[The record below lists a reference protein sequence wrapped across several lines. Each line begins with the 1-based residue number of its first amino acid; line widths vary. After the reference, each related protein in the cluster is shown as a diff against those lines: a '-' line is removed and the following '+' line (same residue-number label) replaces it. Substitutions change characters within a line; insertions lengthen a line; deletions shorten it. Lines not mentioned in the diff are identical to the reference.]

1 MRRLRRAARCGAMPE
16 ETEFQPLNDE
26 GSLLLFRKRPDFT
39 QPALVIAPAMRDALH
54 KTLGFLYGVTEAE
67 RLLPEVE
74 RLLRVHHAHK
84 TPEILEAE
92 RTLIPEDRFTER
104 DIVVITYGDLIQAP
118 PRKPL
123 EVLCDVANIFLG
135 GMASTI
141 HVLPFFPYSSDRGF
155 SVIDFKEVD
164 PNIGSWEDI
173 ERASQSFR
181 LMFDG
186 VVNHISARSEWFQEY
201 LNGNPEYRDF
211 FIDYERPDAIH
222 PEQLARILRPRTSP
236 LLSEAMTINGPRWV
250 WTTFSP
256 DQVDLNFRNPE
267 VLLRVLRVLLFYVEK
282 GADLIRIDAATY
294 LWKELGTSCAHLP
307 QTHAIIRFLRAAL
320 DIAAPRVA
328 ILTETNVP
336 HADNVG
342 YFGDGRN
349 EAHMIYNF
357 ALPPL
362 VLHSFVAGDCTRLA
376 RWASDLEKP
385 SALTT
390 YFNFLDSHDGIGL
403 LGARG
408 ILTEEEIGALVARTE
423 AHGGMVSYRSLP
435 DGSASPYELN
445 ITWFDAVND
454 PHNGDDATCKVDR
467 FVASRSIALVLM
479 GVPGVYLPSLSGS
492 QIAPMEAH
500 EVAEPRAINRRNFSE
515 RSMIEA
521 FMDADSIAYRI
532 ASRYRQMAEQRTAI
546 RAFHPNAK
554 QKILPTDGSV
564 FAVFRRSLDGLSTVL
579 ALVNVTAFSRTVR
592 MVRNQLEAR
601 EPRWRDRFTGAEFE
615 ASEHQL
621 EVPLG
626 PYQVLWL
633 TPLGKD

>member
-1 MRRLRRAARCGAMPE
+1 MPHDFE
-16 ETEFQPLNDE
+16 VRPVNDP
-26 GSLLLFRKRPDFT
+26 GSLLLFRKRPDYS
-39 QPALVIAPAMRDALH
+39 QPALAIEPSMREALH
-54 KTLGFLYGVTEAE
+54 KTLGFLYGVAEAE

-92 RTLIPEDRFTER
+92 RMLAPEDRFTER
-104 DIVVITYGDLIQAP
+104 DIVVITYGDLIQGP

-123 EVLCDVANIFLG
+123 EVLCDVADIFLG

-173 ERASQSFR
+173 ERASRSFR

-186 VVNHISARSEWFQEY
+186 VVNHISAQSEWFQEY
-201 LNGNPEYRDF
+201 LNGNPEYRGF

-222 PEQLARILRPRTSP
+222 PGEMARILRPRTSP
-236 LLSEAMTINGPRWV
+236 LLSEVATIDGPRWV
-250 WTTFSP
+250 WTTFSR

-267 VLLRVLRVLLFYVEK
+267 VLLCVLRVLLFYVEK

-320 DIAAPRVA
+320 DIAAPGVA
-328 ILTETNVP
+328 LLTETNVP
-336 HADNVG
+336 HADNIG

-349 EAHMIYNF
+349 EAHMVYNF

-362 VLHSFVAGDCTRLA
+362 VLHSFAAGDCTRLA
-376 RWASDLEKP
+376 RWASCLEKP
-385 SALTT
+385 SALAT

-403 LGARG
+403 MGARG
-408 ILTEEEIGALVARTE
+408 ILTEEEIAMLVERTE
-423 AHGGMVSYRSLP
+423 AHGGLVSYRSLP
-435 DGSASPYELN
+435 DGGASPYELN

-454 PHNGDDATCKVDR
+454 PHSGDDDTSKVNR
-467 FVASRSIALVLM
+467 FVASRSIALVLA

-500 EVAEPRAINRRNFSE
+500 ELTEARAINRRNFSE

-521 FMDADSIAYRI
+521 FMDADSVAYRVT
-532 ASRYRQMAEQRTAI
+532 SRYRQLTEHRVAI
-546 RAFHPNAK
+546 PAFHPNAK

-564 FAVFRRSLDGLSTVL
+564 FAVFRRALDGGSTVL
-579 ALVNVTAFSRTVR
+579 ALVNIQAVPRTAWI
-592 MVRNQLEAR
+592 VRNQLEVP
-601 EPRWRDRFTGAEFE
+601 ESRWRDRFTGMVVE

-621 EVPLG
+621 EVPLS
-626 PYQVLWL
+626 PFQVLWL
-633 TPLGKD
+633 EPVGDE

>member
-1 MRRLRRAARCGAMPE
+1 MPHDFEFRTIADQGALLRY
-16 ETEFQPLNDE
+16 L
-26 GSLLLFRKRPDFT
+26 KRPDFT
-39 QPALVIAPAMRDALH
+39 QPPLAIPEELLDRLF
-54 KTLGFLYGVTEAE
+54 KTLGFLYGTAEAT

-92 RTLIPEDRFTER
+92 RLAVPEDRFTER

-123 EVLCDVANIFLG
+123 EVLCDVANVFLG

-155 SVIDFKEVD
+155 SVIDFREVD

-173 ERASQSFR
+173 ERAGAAFR

-186 VVNHISARSEWFQEY
+186 VVNHISSQSEWFQEY
-201 LNGNPEYRDF
+201 LNGNPEYADF
-211 FIDYERPDAIH
+211 FFSYDRPDAI
-222 PEQLARILRPRTSP
+222 PTEQLTEILRPRTSP
-236 LLSEAMTINGPRWV
+236 LVSEVDTIDGPRWV
-250 WTTFSP
+250 WTTFSR

-282 GADLIRIDAATY
+282 GADLIRMDAATY

-307 QTHAIIRFLRAAL
+307 QTHAVVRFLRVAL

-336 HADNVG
+336 HPDNIS
-342 YFGDGRN
+342 YFGDGYN
-349 EAHMIYNF
+349 EAHMVYNF

-362 VLHSFVAGDCTRLA
+362 VLHSFITGDCTSLA
-376 RWASDLEKP
+376 RWAADLERP
-385 SALTT
+385 SLFTT

-403 LGARG
+403 MGARG
-408 ILTEEEIGALVARTE
+408 VLRDDQIEALVQRTKD
-423 AHGGMVSYRSLP
+423 HGGMVSYRSLP
-435 DGSASPYELN
+435 DGGLSPYEMN

-454 PHNGDDATCKVDR
+454 PNNGDEVPRKVDR
-467 FVASRSIALVLM
+467 FVASRSIALVLA
-479 GVPGVYLPSLSGS
+479 GVPGVYLPSLTGS
-492 QIAPMEAH
+492 QIAPMDATELT
-500 EVAEPRAINRRNFSE
+500 EGRAVNRRNFSE

-521 FMDADSIAYRI
+521 CMDADSIAYQVAMRF
-532 ASRYRQMAEQRTAI
+532 RQLAEHRVAI
-546 RAFHPNAK
+546 PAFHPNAR
-554 QKILPTDGSV
+554 QKIMPTDGSV

-579 ALVNVTAFSRTVR
+579 ALVNITDKSRAAWIDRSQMEVP
-592 MVRNQLEAR
+592 
-601 EPRWRDRFTGAEFE
+601 EPLWRDRFTAREFRC
-615 ASEHQL
+615 SEHRL
-621 EVPLG
+621 EVNLH

-633 TPLGKD
+633 QPLPAAAD

>member
-1 MRRLRRAARCGAMPE
+1 MPHDFE
-16 ETEFQPLNDE
+16 VRPVNDA
-26 GSLLLFRKRPDFT
+26 GSLLLFRKRPDYE
-39 QPALVIAPAMRDALH
+39 QPALAIGPPMREALH
-54 KTLGFLYGVTEAE
+54 KTLGFLYGAAEAE

-92 RTLIPEDRFTER
+92 RMLTPEDRFTER
-104 DIVVITYGDLIQAP
+104 DIVVITYGDLIQGP

-173 ERASQSFR
+173 ERASRSFR

-186 VVNHISARSEWFQEY
+186 VVNHISAQSEWFQEY
-201 LNGNPEYRDF
+201 LNGNPEYREF

-222 PEQLARILRPRTSP
+222 PEEMARILRPRMSP
-236 LLSEAMTINGPRWV
+236 LLSEVMTIDGPRWV
-250 WTTFSP
+250 WTTFSR

-307 QTHAIIRFLRAAL
+307 QTHAIVRFLRAAL
-320 DIAAPRVA
+320 DIAAPGVA
-328 ILTETNVP
+328 LLTETNVP
-336 HADNVG
+336 HADNIS

-349 EAHMIYNF
+349 EAHMVYNF

-362 VLHSFVAGDCTRLA
+362 VLHSFAAGDCTRLA
-376 RWASDLEKP
+376 RWASSLEKP

-403 LGARG
+403 MGARG
-408 ILTEEEIGALVARTE
+408 ILTEEEIATLVERTE
-423 AHGGMVSYRSLP
+423 AHGGLVSYRSLP

-454 PHNGDDATCKVDR
+454 PHNGDDDTSKVNR
-467 FVASRSIALVLM
+467 FVASRSIALVLA

-492 QIAPMEAH
+492 QIAPMEAR
-500 EVAEPRAINRRNFSE
+500 ELTEARAINRRNFSE
-515 RSMIEA
+515 QSMIEA
-521 FMDADSIAYRI
+521 FMDADSVAYRV
-532 ASRYRQMAEQRTAI
+532 AARYRQMAEHRVAI
-546 RAFHPNAK
+546 PAFHPNAR

-564 FAVFRRSLDGLSTVL
+564 FAVLRRALDGRSTVL
-579 ALVNVTAFSRTVR
+579 ALVNIQAASRTAWI
-592 MVRNQLEAR
+592 VRNQLEVP
-601 EPRWRDRFTGAEFE
+601 ESRWRDRFTGMVVE
-615 ASEHQL
+615 ASEHQM
-621 EVPLG
+621 EVPLS

-633 TPLGKD
+633 EPAGDE

>member
-1 MRRLRRAARCGAMPE
+1 MDYDTELSPVIDAA
-16 ETEFQPLNDE
+16 
-26 GSLLLFRKRPDFT
+26 SLLLYRKRPDYA
-39 QPALVIAPAMRDALH
+39 QQALSIAPAMREALH
-54 KTLGFLYGVTEAE
+54 KTLGFLYGGEAAA

-74 RLLRVHHAHK
+74 RLLRVHHAQK

-92 RTLIPEDRFTER
+92 RSFAPEDRFTER
-104 DIVVITYGDLIQAP
+104 DIVVITYGDLIQGP
-118 PRKPL
+118 PREPL

-173 ERASQSFR
+173 ERAGRSFR

-186 VVNHISARSEWFQEY
+186 VVNHISAQSEWFQEY
-201 LNGNPEYRDF
+201 LNGNPEYEEF
-211 FIDYERPDAIH
+211 FIGFDRPDAIR
-222 PEQLARILRPRTSP
+222 PGEMAQILRPRTSP
-236 LLSEAMTINGPRWV
+236 LLSEFLTIDGPRWV
-250 WTTFSP
+250 WTTFSR

-282 GADLIRIDAATY
+282 GADLIRMDAATY

-328 ILTETNVP
+328 LLTETNVP
-336 HADNVG
+336 HADNVS

-349 EAHMIYNF
+349 EAHMVYNF

-362 VLHSFVAGDCTRLA
+362 VLHSFAAGDCTRLA
-376 RWASDLEKP
+376 RWASTLEKP
-385 SALTT
+385 SLLTT

-403 LGARG
+403 MGARG
-408 ILTEEEIGALVARTE
+408 ILTEEEIAAMVERTV
-423 AHGGMVSYRSLP
+423 AHGGQVSYRSLP
-435 DGSASPYELN
+435 DGGASPYELN

-454 PHNGDDATCKVDR
+454 PHDGDSGTMKVDR
-467 FVASRSIALVLM
+467 FVASRSIALVLA

-492 QIAPMEAH
+492 QITPMEAH
-500 EVAEPRAINRRNFSE
+500 ELTEARAINRRNFSE

-521 FMDADSIAYRI
+521 FMDADSLAYRV
-532 ASRYRQMAEQRTAI
+532 AARYRQMAEHRVAVP
-546 RAFHPNAK
+546 AFHPNAR

-564 FAVFRRSLDGLSTVL
+564 FAVLRRSLDGRSTLL
-579 ALVNVTAFSRTVR
+579 ALVNVQAAPRAVWIL
-592 MVRNQLEAR
+592 RNQLEA
-601 EPRWRDRFTGAEFE
+601 PQFRWRDRFTGIVFSAGEHKLE
-615 ASEHQL
+615 ARL
-621 EVPLG
+621 N

-633 TPLGKD
+633 EPMEEG